1 MNMAEL
7 AQREIGRRT
16 SERARRREKWPVAA
30 EFADLFRDMQ
40 PKVTW
45 ARNSAGDEYGE
56 RFEARCVRENLIVCE
71 VRL

>member
-1 MNMAEL
+1 MNLAEL

-16 SERARRREKWPVAA
+16 SERAQRREKWPIAA
-30 EFADLFRDMQ
+30 ELADMFRDMQ
-40 PKVTW
+40 PIVTHAENEW
-45 ARNSAGDEYGE
+45 GDEYGE